1 MENMNKTIFGNNYIK
16 KMKEVGYEDCS
27 DPDGT
32 VRMWFEEF
40 FSDNQNHE
48 EYKKSA
54 EQFGLNFEKYCAAL
68 AQLQTNKKLGAC
80 NDGPYDVKLFWEFS
94 LEDYESFLKCCPNEF
109 SYLKLISFYLNL
121 NIIRAKEEWQK
132 TGAYS
137 VRIQGMNRQHHIS
150 LQEEFDEHDF
160 GDTNYIVGLYD
171 GYPIATCRF
180 YEVEP
185 QIVIL
190 GRLVVLP
197 EYRNRHV
204 GVLVVHAS
212 EEWIKELG
220 YNEIII
226 DSRLEVVPF
235 YEKIGFRKTN
245 DKIIK
250 SGNFECIRMNKL
262 L

>member
-1 MENMNKTIFGNNYIK
+1 MAKNRGIFCKNSG
-16 KMKEVGYEDCS
+16 
-27 DPDGT
+27 
-32 VRMWFEEF
+32 
-40 FSDNQNHE
+40 
-48 EYKKSA
+48 
-54 EQFGLNFEKYCAAL
+54 
-68 AQLQTNKKLGAC
+68 
-80 NDGPYDVKLFWEFS
+80 
-94 LEDYESFLKCCPNEF
+94 
-109 SYLKLISFYLNL
+109 
-121 NIIRAKEEWQK
+121 
-132 TGAYS
+132 
-137 VRIQGMNRQHHIS
+137 
-150 LQEEFDEHDF
+150 DE
-160 GDTNYIVGLYD
+160 YIVGLYD

-204 GVLVVHAS
+204 GVFVVHAS

>member
-27 DPDGT
+27 NPDGT

-190 GRLVVLP
+190 ERLVVLP

-204 GVLVVHAS
+204 GVFVVHAS